1 MHQGSNLEDVDG
13 HLHLYFQI
21 FLYLGQRFDQSV
33 RNATKVPASMRP
45 CCCSQSSKCLR
56 DTIKSEFCAASLE

>member
-1 MHQGSNLEDVDG
+1 MAI
-13 HLHLYFQI
+13 YI
-21 FLYLGQRFDQSV
+21 FIFKPISGQRFDQSV

>member
-1 MHQGSNLEDVDG
+1 MHQGPNLEDVDG
-13 HLHLYFQI
+13 HLHLLFSNFSI
-21 FLYLGQRFDQSV
+21 SGQRFDQSV

>member
-1 MHQGSNLEDVDG
+1 MHQGPNLKMLIIFTSLFSN
-13 HLHLYFQI
+13 FSI
-21 FLYLGQRFDQSV
+21 SGQRFDQSV